1 MTDLTLV
8 GICGSLRANS
18 TNRLLMQEAAR
29 RFAPAT
35 FIDAD
40 IRFPLFDEDIQ
51 DSDGIPAEVQLL
63 SDQIKAADAVIVVT
77 PEYNKGIS
85 GALKNALDW
94 ISRTGGGPWRGKPVA
109 IMSAAAGRAGGER
122 AQNMARLCLNPFRPH
137 VLPGP
142 EVMIAQTGD
151 QWDAD
156 GRLTN
161 EFGAKLLQELMD
173 DLRRVAES
181 NRA

>member
-1 MTDLTLV
+1 M
-8 GICGSLRANS
+8 
-18 TNRLLMQEAAR
+18 
-29 RFAPAT
+29 
-35 FIDAD
+35 
-40 IRFPLFDEDIQ
+40 
-51 DSDGIPAEVQLL
+51 
-63 SDQIKAADAVIVVT
+63 AV
-77 PEYNKGIS
+77 
-85 GALKNALDW
+85 L
-94 ISRTGGGPWRGKPVA
+94 
-109 IMSAAAGRAGGER
+109 SAAAGRAGGER

-173 DLRRVAES
+173 DLRRVAEA